1 MVYFRN
7 LLCVLMIAC
16 WHNASQAD
24 VLIYDSGST
33 VSGTGV
39 SGNGTAVGWFGANQ
53 FSKAQSFT
61 NTQGACTIN
70 TISVWMTA
78 GSTLSGSFNL
88 QLFTSTGTAGSNST
102 PLSLVTGSSL
112 TVATSSLPLSSTP
125 QQVNFTNLNWSL
137 AGNGNYFFVFDAS
150 NMSGSSS
157 SPNYFKLNYS
167 DPYVSGQNMAYSTNG
182 TSTWN
187 ITEESSLRP
196 TLAGQVSVS
205 VPEPGTLMLGSA
217 AIAIL
222 TAYFCFKHLFR
233 RLTVA

>member
-7 LLCVLMIAC
+7 LLCILMISWC
-16 WHNASQAD
+16 HNASQAD

-33 VSGTGV
+33 VSG
-39 SGNGTAVGWFGANQ
+39 SGTAVGWYEANQ

-88 QLFTSTGTAGSNST
+88 QLFTSTGTVGLNST

-182 TSTWN
+182 TSWN

-205 VPEPGTLMLGSA
+205 VPEPSTLLLGSA

>member
-7 LLCVLMIAC
+7 LLCILMISW

-33 VSGTGV
+33 VSG
-39 SGNGTAVGWFGANQ
+39 SGTAVGWYEANQ

-61 NTQGACTIN
+61 NNQGACTIN

-112 TVATSSLPLSSTP
+112 TVATSSLNLSSTP

-205 VPEPGTLMLGSA
+205 VPEPGTLLLGSA

>member
-7 LLCVLMIAC
+7 LLCILMISWC
-16 WHNASQAD
+16 HNASQAD

-33 VSGTGV
+33 VSG
-39 SGNGTAVGWFGANQ
+39 SGTAVGWYEANQ

-88 QLFTSTGTAGSNST
+88 QLFTSTGTVGLNST

-157 SPNYFKLNYS
+157 SPNYFQLNYS
-167 DPYVSGQNMAYSTNG
+167 DPFVSGQNMAYSTNG

-205 VPEPGTLMLGSA
+205 VPEPGTLLLGSA

>member
-7 LLCVLMIAC
+7 LLCILMISWC
-16 WHNASQAD
+16 HNASQAD

-33 VSGTGV
+33 VSG
-39 SGNGTAVGWFGANQ
+39 SGTAVGWYEANQ

-88 QLFTSTGTAGSNST
+88 QLFTSTGTAGLNST

-157 SPNYFKLNYS
+157 SPNYFQLNYS
-167 DPYVSGQNMAYSTNG
+167 DPFVSGQNMAYSTNG

-187 ITEESSLRP
+187 ITVESSLRP

-205 VPEPGTLMLGSA
+205 VPEPGTLLLGSA

>member
-1 MVYFRN
+1 MVYFRK

-88 QLFTSTGTAGSNST
+88 QLFTSTGTVGLNST

-112 TVATSSLPLSSTP
+112 TVATSSLNLSSTP

-157 SPNYFKLNYS
+157 SPNYFQLNYS

-205 VPEPGTLMLGSA
+205 VPEPGTLLLGSA

>member
-7 LLCVLMIAC
+7 LLCILMISWC
-16 WHNASQAD
+16 HNASQAD

-33 VSGTGV
+33 VSG
-39 SGNGTAVGWFGANQ
+39 SGTAVGWYEANQ

-88 QLFTSTGTAGSNST
+88 QLFTSTGTVGLNST

-157 SPNYFKLNYS
+157 SPNYFQLNYS
-167 DPYVSGQNMAYSTNG
+167 DPFVSGQNMAYSTNG

-187 ITEESSLRP
+187 ITVESSLRP

-205 VPEPGTLMLGSA
+205 VPEPGTLLLGSA

>member
-7 LLCVLMIAC
+7 LLCILMIAWC
-16 WHNASQAD
+16 HNASQAD
-24 VLIYDSGST
+24 VFIYDSGST
-33 VSGTGV
+33 VSG
-39 SGNGTAVGWFGANQ
+39 SGTAVGWFGANQ

-102 PLSLVTGSSL
+102 PLSLVTGNSR
-112 TVATSSLPLSSTP
+112 TVATSSLNLSTTA

-137 AGNGNYFFVFDAS
+137 AGNGNYFFAFDAS
-150 NMSGSSS
+150 NMTGSSS
-157 SPNYFKLNYS
+157 SPNYFELNYS

-187 ITEESSLRP
+187 ITEVSSLRP

-205 VPEPGTLMLGSA
+205 VPEPGTLLLGSA

>member
-7 LLCVLMIAC
+7 LLCILMIAC

-33 VSGTGV
+33 VSGD
-39 SGNGTAVGWFGANQ
+39 SAAVGWYGTSNAIQ
-53 FSKAQSFT
+53 FFQAQSFT
-61 NTQGACTIN
+61 NNQGACTIN

-102 PLSLVTGSSL
+102 PLSLVTGYSR
-112 TVATSSLPLSSTP
+112 TVATSSLNLSSTP

-137 AGNGNYFFVFDAS
+137 AGNGNYFFVFDAT

-157 SPNYFKLNYS
+157 SQNFFKLNHS
-167 DPYVSGQNMAYSTNG
+167 NPYVSGQNLAYSTNG
-182 TSTWN
+182 TSTW
-187 ITEESSLRP
+187 TTTVVSETHP

-205 VPEPGTLMLGSA
+205 VPEPGTLLLGSA
-217 AIAIL
+217 PIAIL

>member
-1 MVYFRN
+1 MFYFRY
-7 LLCVLMIAC
+7 LLCVLMIAW

-33 VSGTGV
+33 VSG
-39 SGNGTAVGWFGANQ
+39 SGTAVGWYGANQ

-61 NTQGACTIN
+61 NNQGACTIN
-70 TISVWMTA
+70 MISVWMTA
-78 GSTLSGSFNL
+78 GSALSGSFNL

-102 PLSLVTGSSL
+102 PALLVTGNSL
-112 TVATSSLPLSSTP
+112 TVSTSSLNLSSTA

-157 SPNYFKLNYS
+157 SSNYFDLLYS
-167 DPYVSGQNMAYSTNG
+167 DPYVPGQNMAYSTN
-182 TSTWN
+182 SDSNWI
-187 ITEESSLRP
+187 ITEEGVTRP

-205 VPEPGTLMLGSA
+205 VPEPSTLLLGSA
-217 AIAIL
+217 AIGIL
-222 TAYFCFKHLFR
+222 TAYFCFKHIFH

>member
-7 LLCVLMIAC
+7 LLCILMIAWC
-16 WHNASQAD
+16 HNASQAD

-61 NTQGACTIN
+61 NNQGACTIN

-88 QLFTSTGTAGSNST
+88 QLFTSTGTVGLNST

-157 SPNYFKLNYS
+157 SPNYFQLNYS
-167 DPYVSGQNMAYSTNG
+167 NPYVSGQNMAYSTNG

-205 VPEPGTLMLGSA
+205 VPEPGTLLLGSA

>member
-7 LLCVLMIAC
+7 LLCILMISW

-78 GSTLSGSFNL
+78 GSTLAGSFNL
-88 QLFTSTGTAGSNST
+88 QLFTSTGTAGLNST

-205 VPEPGTLMLGSA
+205 VPEPGTLLLGSA

>member
-7 LLCVLMIAC
+7 LLCILMISW

-33 VSGTGV
+33 VSG
-39 SGNGTAVGWFGANQ
+39 SGTAVGWYEANQ

-61 NTQGACTIN
+61 NNQGACTIN

-78 GSTLSGSFNL
+78 GSTLAGSFNL

-102 PLSLVTGSSL
+102 PLSLVTGYSR
-112 TVATSSLPLSSTP
+112 TVATSSLNLSSTA
-125 QQVNFTNLNWSL
+125 QLVSFTNLNWSL

-157 SPNYFKLNYS
+157 SPNYFQLNYS
-167 DPYVSGQNMAYSTNG
+167 NPYVSGQNMAYSTNG
-182 TSTWN
+182 TSTW
-187 ITEESSLRP
+187 TTTVVSVTHP

-205 VPEPGTLMLGSA
+205 VPEPGTLLLGSA

>member
-1 MVYFRN
+1 
-7 LLCVLMIAC
+7 MIGW

-33 VSGTGV
+33 VSL
-39 SGNGTAVGWFGANQ
+39 SGTAVGWFGANQ

-61 NTQGACTIN
+61 NNLGACTIN

-78 GSTLSGSFNL
+78 GSALSGSFNL

-102 PLSLVTGSSL
+102 PLSLVTGYSR
-112 TVATSSLPLSSTP
+112 TVATSSLNLSSTA
-125 QQVNFTNLNWSL
+125 QQVNFTDLNWSL
-137 AGNGNYFFVFDAS
+137 AGNGNYFFAFDAS
-150 NMSGSSS
+150 NMTGSSS
-157 SPNYFKLNYS
+157 SPNYFELNYS

-205 VPEPGTLMLGSA
+205 VPEPGTLLLGSA

>member
-1 MVYFRN
+1 
-7 LLCVLMIAC
+7 MIAW

-33 VSGTGV
+33 VSG
-39 SGNGTAVGWFGANQ
+39 SGTAVGWFGANQ

-61 NTQGACTIN
+61 NNQGACTIN

-78 GSTLSGSFNL
+78 ASTLSGSVLSGSFNL

-102 PLSLVTGSSL
+102 PLSLVTGNSR
-112 TVATSSLPLSSTP
+112 TVATSSLNLSSTA
-125 QQVNFTNLNWSL
+125 QLVSFTNLNWSL

-157 SPNYFKLNYS
+157 SQNYFELNYS
-167 DPYVSGQNMAYSTNG
+167 NPYVSGQNMAYSTNG

-205 VPEPGTLMLGSA
+205 VPEPSTLLLGSA

-222 TAYFCFKHLFR
+222 TACFCLKHLFR

>member
-7 LLCVLMIAC
+7 LLCILMISW

-33 VSGTGV
+33 VSG
-39 SGNGTAVGWFGANQ
+39 SGTAVGWFGANQ

-61 NTQGACTIN
+61 NNQGACTIN

-88 QLFTSTGTAGSNST
+88 QLFTSTGTAGLNST

-112 TVATSSLPLSSTP
+112 TVATSSLNLSSTP

-205 VPEPGTLMLGSA
+205 VPEPGTLLLGSA

>member
-1 MVYFRN
+1 MVYFRK

-33 VSGTGV
+33 VSG
-39 SGNGTAVGWFGANQ
+39 SGTAVGWFGANQ

-61 NTQGACTIN
+61 NNQGACTIN

-88 QLFTSTGTAGSNST
+88 QLFTSTGTVGLNST

-205 VPEPGTLMLGSA
+205 VPEPGTLLLGSA

>member
-7 LLCVLMIAC
+7 LLCILMIAWC
-16 WHNASQAD
+16 HNASQAD

-33 VSGTGV
+33 VSP
-39 SGNGTAVGWFGANQ
+39 SGTAVGWFGANQ

-102 PLSLVTGSSL
+102 PLSLVTGYSR
-112 TVATSSLPLSSTP
+112 TVATSSLNLSSTA
-125 QQVNFTNLNWSL
+125 QLVNFTDLNWSL

-150 NMSGSSS
+150 NMTGSSS
-157 SPNYFKLNYS
+157 SPNYFQLNYS
-167 DPYVSGQNMAYSTNG
+167 NPYVSGQNMAYSTNG

-205 VPEPGTLMLGSA
+205 VPEPGTLLLGSA